1 MSYELLNSKPINIP
15 NKYSYSLPISD
26 FNRYLFELKIKL
38 RKKTKIIRKIED
50 SKNAQLINK
59 DDKIKFD
66 NLEKFD
72 INVHVLP
79 DDNIRDLNLNG
90 YIDINTNNYVRST
103 NKLYLEFLRTDSGYV
118 ECNCSV
124 IFTDTYKYSI
134 SPPM

>member
-1 MSYELLNSKPINIP
+1 MMIYVLQVILFFA
-15 NKYSYSLPISD
+15 NK
-26 FNRYLFELKIKL
+26 RY
-38 RKKTKIIRKIED
+38 IED
-50 SKNAQLINK
+50 
-59 DDKIKFD
+59 
-66 NLEKFD
+66 D

-79 DDNIRDLNLNG
+79 DDNISDLNLEG

-103 NKLYLEFLRTDSGYV
+103 NKLYLEFLRTDSGYA

>member
-1 MSYELLNSKPINIP
+1 MSYELLSSKPINIP

-38 RKKTKIIRKIED
+38 KKKTKIIRKIED
-50 SKNAQLINK
+50 SKNVQLINK

-66 NLEKFD
+66 NLENFD

-79 DDNIRDLNLNG
+79 DDNIRDLNMEG
-90 YIDINTNNYVRST
+90 CIDINTNNYVRST
-103 NKLYLEFLRTDSGYV
+103 NKIYLEFLRKDSGYT